1 MEANYTQNN
10 TPRFEIFTRQQ
21 IQKIHYA
28 TLEILERTGVK
39 IESQAALELLDGAG
53 ADISDPNRV
62 KMPSH
67 LVEQAVRSAPK
78 NVILYTRDGDP
89 YVRLNGNRT
98 YFGATP
104 DMREILDPKT
114 RTSRNIM
121 IKDIA
126 AISRLIDASPNMS
139 WIYTTGWGGYHEG
152 IPGSLADRMAF
163 SIAMRNT
170 PKPVGA
176 CIQSVSNL
184 KDMID
189 CAAIVVGGHKQLKRK
204 PYFWAAVEPISP
216 LVQCKDAVE
225 KTMLCAEYGVPCVGY
240 SMLMGGASAPA
251 SFAAILALANAE
263 TLSLLV
269 IHQLKNAGSPYIYGA
284 IPNTMDMK
292 TSIFTYGAPEM
303 SLLVAALTEM
313 SHYYEL
319 PMWGTAGCTDAKGV
333 GLQAGL
339 EVMQQCMMTAL
350 SGANFIH
357 DVGLIANGMQVSPE
371 LITLTDEVID
381 MVKIVMNG
389 IEVTDESLTL
399 DLIEKIGPGGNF
411 LGDPHTF
418 KNFRK
423 FWQPTILDRTQVKQG
438 AKTEDIVNCEDMLR
452 QKTIDIMENHE
463 PIPIA
468 EDVMKEV
475 RSFEKS
481 WFEKLDIKYEYE
493 E

>member
-1 MEANYTQNN
+1 MEANYTQNSS
-10 TPRFEIFTRQQ
+10 PIFKIFTRRQVRR
-21 IQKIHYA
+21 IHYA

-39 IESQAALELLDGAG
+39 IESETALELLDGAG

-62 KMPSH
+62 KIPAY
-67 LVEQAVRSAPK
+67 LVEQAIRSAPK
-78 NVILYTRDGDP
+78 SIVLYTRDGSP

-104 DMREILDPKT
+104 DMREIIDPKT
-114 RTSRNIM
+114 RSSRNIL

-126 AISRLIDASPNMS
+126 AVSRLIDALPNMA

-189 CAAIVVGGHKQLKRK
+189 CAAIVVGDYEQLRRR

-216 LVQCKDAVE
+216 LVQCRDAVE

-240 SMLMGGASAPA
+240 SMLMCGASAPA
-251 SFAAILALANAE
+251 SFAGILALANAE

-269 IHQLKNAGSPYIYGA
+269 ISQLKNAGAPYIYGA
-284 IPNTMDMK
+284 IPNIMDMK
-292 TSIFTYGAPEM
+292 TSIFAYGAPEM
-303 SLLVAALTEM
+303 SLLVAALTEL

-319 PMWGTAGCTDAKGV
+319 PMWGTAGCTDAKYV

-371 LITLTDEVID
+371 LITLVDEVIE

-389 IEVTDESLTL
+389 IEVSDESLTL
-399 DLIEKIGPGGNF
+399 DLIEKVGPGGNF
-411 LGDPHTF
+411 LVESHTME
-418 KNFRK
+418 NFRK
-423 FWQPTILDRTQVKQG
+423 FWQPTILDRTQVNQEAG
-438 AKTEDIVNCEDMLR
+438 ADDTASSEEMLR
-452 QKTIDIMENHE
+452 QKTIDIMENHQ
-463 PIPIA
+463 PSPIA
-468 EDVMKEV
+468 DDVMKEV
-475 RSFEKS
+475 RSLEKS
-481 WFEKLDIKYEYE
+481 WFEKLDLKYEYQE
-493 E
+493 